1 MRRHVIALVL
11 VAWLGLAAESSAQQG
26 APTQLNYV
34 NAPLTDVIRSLAAA
48 LGQNVVLSDV
58 PDTRVTFSTPAPVA
72 RQDLG
77 QVLESLLESHGLVL
91 VQSGPIARI
100 LPADRAPATG
110 PIHYGKTLPSPP
122 PLGLITQIVPL
133 EAIRAD
139 EAVDV
144 LRRTASPT
152 TRLEVMPRQNAVLIT
167 DRGSNVARDLE
178 LLGQVDVRSTG
189 EAGLRTYVVPL
200 KHASAGELATTLSQL
215 LGVAVVGTG
224 PSPAEALEERSL
236 SGTLDEYRRRELEAL
251 QTRRTTPL
259 IVAVPPTSPGDTVAR
274 GDSGAVQPGTAQAGS
289 VVGQTT
295 IVPNPATNSIV
306 IRTAPP
312 NYPLLEETI
321 RTLDVRPPQVLLEV
335 LIAEIQLSKA
345 TRFGINWSV
354 IGRDAGAQFGI
365 QDFSDSGLS
374 QITDFAARAV
384 TLGDVDVRALLT
396 ALASKSNVRVLSS
409 PHVLAVNNEEARIL
423 VGSEVPFSQSTR
435 TGLTEVVDRIVQF
448 RNVGTQLT
456 IIPRINQDGYVTVR
470 ILQEVSALTN
480 QTLEAAL
487 NAPIITVREAE
498 TSAIVRDGQ
507 TIVIGGL
514 IAETRDRVES
524 GVPVLK
530 DIPLLGLAFKSST
543 TRDDRSE
550 LAIFVTP
557 KVVYSDED
565 AARLLRQERGR
576 LRGLPADTLT
586 APPPSAQPRR

>member
-1 MRRHVIALVL
+1 
-11 VAWLGLAAESSAQQG
+11 
-26 APTQLNYV
+26 
-34 NAPLTDVIRSLAAA
+34 
-48 LGQNVVLSDV
+48 
-58 PDTRVTFSTPAPVA
+58 
-72 RQDLG
+72 
-77 QVLESLLESHGLVL
+77 
-91 VQSGPIARI
+91 
-100 LPADRAPATG
+100 
-110 PIHYGKTLPSPP
+110 
-122 PLGLITQIVPL
+122 
-133 EAIRAD
+133 
-139 EAVDV
+139 
-144 LRRTASPT
+144 
-152 TRLEVMPRQNAVLIT
+152 
-167 DRGSNVARDLE
+167 
-178 LLGQVDVRSTG
+178 VDVRSSG

-224 PSPAEALEERSL
+224 PSPAEALEERGL
-236 SGTLDEYRRRELEAL
+236 SGTLDEFRLRELQAL
-251 QTRRTTPL
+251 ETRRTSPL
-259 IVAVPPTSPGDTVAR
+259 ITVAPPPPMADTATRGDTAAPEP
-274 GDSGAVQPGTAQAGS
+274 GAAQGGS
-289 VVGQTT
+289 VVGETT
-295 IVPNPATNSIV
+295 IVPNMATNSIV

-312 NYPLLEETI
+312 NYPILEETI

-335 LIAEIQLSKA
+335 LIAEIELSKS

-365 QDFSDSGLS
+365 QDFSDSGLG
-374 QITDFAARAV
+374 QVTDFAARAV
-384 TLGDVDVRALLT
+384 SLGDVDVRALLT
-396 ALASKSNVRVLSS
+396 ALSSKSNVRVLSS

-498 TSAIVRDGQ
+498 TSAIVHDGQ

-514 IAETRDRVES
+514 IGETRDRVES

-530 DIPLLGLAFKSST
+530 DIPLLGLAFKSTT

-550 LAIFVTP
+550 LAIFITP

-565 AARLLRQERGR
+565 AERLLRQERGR
-576 LRGLPADTLT
+576 LRGLPADSLA
-586 APPPSAQPRR
+586 APRPTQPRR